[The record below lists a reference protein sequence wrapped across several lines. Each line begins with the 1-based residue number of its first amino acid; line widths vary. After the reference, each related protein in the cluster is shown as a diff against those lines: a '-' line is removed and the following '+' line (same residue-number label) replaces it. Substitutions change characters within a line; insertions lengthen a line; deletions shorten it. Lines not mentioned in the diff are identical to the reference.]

1 MIWLLVLG
9 IGAVAGLR
17 SLTPLAVV
25 SWAARLGWID
35 LGGTPLWFL
44 DTRLA
49 AIALTVLAAGELVGD
64 KLPFTPSRLS
74 PGPLGA
80 RLVSGALCGAALILA
95 DGGSAL
101 PGAIVGG
108 VGGLLGSYAGYH
120 ARHALV
126 ARAGLPDLAVALSE
140 DLVTLSSAIAIVAL
154 T

>member
-1 MIWLLVLG
+1 MIWLLAFG

-17 SLTPLAVV
+17 SLTPAAVV

-35 LGGTPLWFL
+35 LGGTPLAFL
-44 DTRLA
+44 DTGLA

-80 RLVSGALCGAALILA
+80 RLVSGALCGAALLVA

-108 VGGLLGSYAGYH
+108 VGGLVGAYAGYH
-120 ARHALV
+120 ARHTLV
-126 ARAGLPDLAVALSE
+126 ARLGLPDLAVALAE
-140 DLVTLSSAIAIVAL
+140 DLVTLASAIAIVAL